1 MKELTAIAEEH
12 LAKYP
17 GEERD
22 ARVAAFSRAKVTS
35 ARRVAIPN
43 LHGVLISGSPR
54 LLPEVVN
61 DRINESLAVSV
72 LQKVL
77 KFPFL
82 TRACGVIR

>member
-35 ARRVAIPN
+35 ARRDSDSKSSWSSHKRESQVAAR
-43 LHGVLISGSPR
+43 GR
-54 LLPEVVN
+54 
-61 DRINESLAVSV
+61 
-72 LQKVL
+72 
-77 KFPFL
+77 
-82 TRACGVIR
+82 